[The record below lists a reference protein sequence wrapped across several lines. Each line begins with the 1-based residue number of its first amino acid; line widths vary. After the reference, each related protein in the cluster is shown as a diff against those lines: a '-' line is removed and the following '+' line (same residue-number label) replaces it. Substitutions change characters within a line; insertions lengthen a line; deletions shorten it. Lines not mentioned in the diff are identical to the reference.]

1 MSYHN
6 QISHRQHA
14 HFSPQLTTFLS
25 LPNLLWFKFTQHGSR
40 DSVILRVYENKNGQ
54 WSQQGTGIKDPLASG
69 RFDMGWS
76 ISLSAGGTV
85 LVCSNYYI
93 GAEGHIDSANANDG
107 HTHDDDAGDEG
118 LYVQSFHLMNGE
130 WTAMG
135 GNMHSHTM
143 GPRSGY
149 VVSISDDGRTI
160 GMGDPGRAGN
170 GKASGHAHVYRY
182 HGSMWH
188 HSHEDHWMIVEGDV
202 LGMAAGDAFGHTV
215 ALSRNS
221 RRFAVGAPYN
231 RNQGFEHGRVRIFD
245 IVDI

>member
-1 MSYHN
+1 M
-6 QISHRQHA
+6 
-14 HFSPQLTTFLS
+14 FLLS
-25 LPNLLWFKFTQHGSR
+25 FTQHGSR

-54 WSQQGTGIKDPLASG
+54 WTQQGAGIKDPLASG

-93 GAEGHIDSANANDG
+93 GSEGHIDSANANDG

-188 HSHEDHWMIVEGDV
+188 HSHEDHWMVVEGDI

-245 IVDI
+245 IIDV